1 MMITLR
7 RLFIKKQKKRRQ
19 FLFFCSFLKIDVE
32 IVRIVRLIGNSPAS
46 CYSSELLRTL
56 CVNISLAF
64 GNDLSSVSLTNI
76 VDHELSSLATW
87 LNELL
92 KIVELNF
99 SDHILIIILD
109 DLHLVKSL
117 KSKSTYLSWFP
128 FSLPSNVHLICSVD
142 ECDNDLLT
150 VLRSRISADYFLR
163 LQSTFTNDWSI
174 IKQIITTKLISN
186 YDRTLTS
193 NQWRCL
199 ELQSTSFQKATM
211 LYLNLLVTNEL
222 KHWTSNESKELSE
235 YTSRTLAIQD
245 AKEIILKETKDSK
258 ESSSLNEILPLSI
271 EQLLNLSIL
280 KLERAFGTKILAK
293 ICTYLAYTRYGL
305 REVELIGKL
314 VLYFNWKIFITL
326 TQFLIF
332 FNNLILLKN

>member
-1 MMITLR
+1 M
-7 RLFIKKQKKRRQ
+7 
-19 FLFFCSFLKIDVE
+19 
-32 IVRIVRLIGNSPAS
+32 RLIGTTPAS

-64 GNDLSSVSLTNI
+64 GSDLPASLNAV
-76 VDHELSSLATW
+76 VDHELSSLVAW

-92 KIVELNF
+92 KLVELNF
-99 SDHILIIILD
+99 ADHVLILILD

-142 ECDNDLLT
+142 ERDTALLD
-150 VLRSRISADYFLR
+150 VLRTRISADNFVR
-163 LQSTFTNDWSI
+163 LQSTFDDWSVSRPI
-174 IKQIITTKLISN
+174 IATKLAAG
-186 YDRTLTS
+186 YERTLTS

-199 ELQSTSFQKATM
+199 EEQSTSFQNATM

-222 KHWTSNESKELSE
+222 KNWTSVETKELKE
-235 YTSRTLAIQD
+235 FVSRMAARE
-245 AKEIILKETKDSK
+245 AKEIIVKEGK
-258 ESSSLNEILPLSI
+258 EVEIVPNSI
-271 EQLLNLSIL
+271 EQLLNLSLL

-305 REVELIGKL
+305 REVELIGECFSKL
-314 VLYFNWKIFITL
+314 I
-326 TQFLIF
+326 
-332 FNNLILLKN
+332 

>member
-1 MMITLR
+1 M
-7 RLFIKKQKKRRQ
+7 
-19 FLFFCSFLKIDVE
+19 
-32 IVRIVRLIGNSPAS
+32 RLIGQSPAS

-64 GNDLSSVSLTNI
+64 GSELPTSLNAV
-76 VDHELSSLATW
+76 VDHELSSLVAW

-92 KIVELNF
+92 KLVELNF
-99 SDHILIIILD
+99 ADHVLILILD

-142 ECDNDLLT
+142 ERDTALLD
-150 VLRSRISADYFLR
+150 VLRTRISADNFVR
-163 LQSTFTNDWSI
+163 LQATFDDWPISE
-174 IKQIITTKLISN
+174 QIIVTKLAAS
-186 YDRTLTS
+186 YERSLTS

-199 ELQSTSFQKATM
+199 EEQSTSFQNATM

-222 KHWTSNESKELSE
+222 KNWTSTESKELREFS
-235 YTSRTLAIQD
+235 SRLVAR
-245 AKEIILKETKDSK
+245 ETKEFIVK
-258 ESSSLNEILPLSI
+258 EGKEPTADIVPVSI
-271 EQLLNLSIL
+271 EQLLNLSLL

-305 REVELIGKL
+305 REVELIGEC
-314 VLYFNWKIFITL
+314 
-326 TQFLIF
+326 FLKT
-332 FNNLILLKN
+332 NLIKL